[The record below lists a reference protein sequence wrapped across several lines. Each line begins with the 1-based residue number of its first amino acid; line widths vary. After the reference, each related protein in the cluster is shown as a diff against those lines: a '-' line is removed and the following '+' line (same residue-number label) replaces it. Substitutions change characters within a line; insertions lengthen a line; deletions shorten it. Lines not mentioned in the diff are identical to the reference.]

1 MVFLFFLGFVLSGFR
16 NLPGLCLVV
25 LPVSE
30 GNCQVGTGF
39 SYHQSKRQSDS
50 NVQITGSLFNDVNK
64 LSWWGRTYFAHH
76 FEITFL

>member
-1 MVFLFFLGFVLSGFR
+1 MIKKLKDKCGTLFGVRYFHMICGFSFFLGFVLSGFR

-39 SYHQSKRQSDS
+39 SYHQSKRQSD
-50 NVQITGSLFNDVNK
+50 
-64 LSWWGRTYFAHH
+64 RR
-76 FEITFL
+76 